1 MLKQKNSHK
10 ILNSTLLAATAVTTG
25 AVVTTSTVHADETT
39 PTATT
44 QKQVTPEKQV
54 VQKQNDNNQQLSD
67 LKQQQTTTE
76 NQAAQANANKLA
88 ELQASNDAKTKV
100 LNQQLQDQTNLAN
113 QQASDAY
120 AQKNVEVRQSEQAQE
135 VAENNAYQSQV
146 DAQTKANDQAVANQQ
161 QANGQKLDEAV
172 KHIVTPEQK
181 QNQIDSATK
190 STQQSLDQAK
200 ADHDATTNKLN
211 GQLANDLKQNAQ
223 QEQTAKNDLKQP
235 SQADKQKQ
243 LDDAQNAV
251 NKAQGEN
258 NDAQNALSNAK
269 NTLSASQNA
278 LAQAQD
284 GQKEHVANTINL
296 PAGYIDAWKEYVNTK
311 EKDDFLVKEST
322 YPELF
327 KKLEALDKQAL
338 KNNVYHTDPAAAK
351 VPVTLNANGTLSR
364 DDIIKATQFAVSLLN
379 PIREAI
385 GVTPYKITNA
395 SIDIAQDVANEYRK
409 DNWNTWDN
417 SHDGEA
423 LSRVA
428 EKWNTDLV
436 SESWAGDGTFGQ
448 VKWTPNNGDTK
459 FVHSYNNLT
468 LNDLYR
474 GIYSS
479 VLMLLFQDADQNYG
493 HATDILGVR
502 AANSDL
508 TVAGDNLGVG
518 FEYGTGMKSTAWGQT
533 NVGGFHFNSISDA
546 SSKNIQH
553 LVKEGYV
560 VDAADPNSKVNQP
573 GYRDEI
579 AIPGNTSQKQIADL
593 QDKVSQAQAQVD
605 QLTKA
610 ANAASQT
617 LNDAKVKLANLQK
630 NTADAKNSYQ
640 QQLAAINTKFSDQ
653 AAKLQADHDAK
664 VKAENDAYQA
674 KVSQLNNDLQT
685 KINAIK
691 AQPENTDQL
700 KTQLDQK
707 LAQVKQD
714 GQHKLDQLKQAHEA
728 RLQKIQQDAEDTLA
742 AYKAN
747 LDKTAQAKIAKAQ
760 ADHDAS
766 VKALNDNYTQLKN
779 QLDAQQAKLVSDDQA
794 QYNAL
799 ATKLDGEL
807 AALKN
812 QVLPKTSD
820 RQTAQ
825 NKQVVAGNTDT
836 VALDNSGKTTVVLP
850 SEEKKNVVTTTS
862 KPVTTTT
869 QAVTVTSSTTAT
881 PSTTSKQVA
890 APTTSHSTAKS
901 DHALPQ
907 TGNSNSAAIIALG
920 ALTSMFGLGLVTK
933 KKEW

>member
-1 MLKQKNSHK
+1 MNRKNTILK
-10 ILNSTLLAATAVTTG
+10 STLLATSVVTISAVTN
-25 AVVTTSTVHADETT
+25 VTVHADDM
-39 PTATT
+39 ASKT
-44 QKQVTPEKQV
+44 QSQNTPEKQIAK
-54 VQKQNDNNQQLSD
+54 KQDNNNQQLSA
-67 LKQQQTTTE
+67 LKQQQSNSE
-76 NQAAQANANKLA
+76 NEAAKQNADKLT
-88 ELQASNDAKTKV
+88 ELQENNAEKIKILD
-100 LNQQLQDQTNLAN
+100 QQLQNQKQVTQRTANDQLTAKINT
-113 QQASDAY
+113 
-120 AQKNVEVRQSEQAQE
+120 VRQSEQSQA

-146 DAQTKANDQAVANQQ
+146 NVQAKTNDQAVANQQ
-161 QANGQKLDEAV
+161 QANDQKLDEAA

-258 NDAQNALSNAK
+258 NDAQSALSKAK

-311 EKDDFLVKEST
+311 EKDDWLVTEST

-327 KKLEALDKQAL
+327 KKLKKLDVKAYNDNLMNYHSDPTAKQ
-338 KNNVYHTDPAAAK
+338 TPI
-351 VPVTLNANGTLSR
+351 TLNDNGTLSR

-395 SIDIAQDVANEYRK
+395 SIDVAQDVANEYRK
-409 DNWNTWDN
+409 DNWNTWDHA
-417 SHDGEA
+417 HDNDA
-423 LSRVA
+423 LDRVA
-428 EKWNTDLV
+428 NKWNVDLV
-436 SESWAGDGTFGQ
+436 GESWAGDGWFGGPWH
-448 VKWTPNNGDTK
+448 V
-459 FVHSYNNLT
+459 YNNLT
-468 LNDLYR
+468 LDDLYH
-474 GIYSS
+474 GVYESI
-479 VLMLLFQDADQNYG
+479 LMLLFQDADQGYG
-493 HATDILGVR
+493 HATDLLGVR

-508 TVAGDNLGVG
+508 TVAGDNLGVS
-518 FEYGTGMKSTAWGQT
+518 FEYGKGMKAWGQT

-593 QDKVSQAQAQVD
+593 QAKVSQAQSQVD

-617 LNDAKVKLANLQK
+617 LNDAKAKLANLQK
-630 NTADAKNSYQ
+630 SIADAENSYQ
-640 QQLAAINTKFSDQ
+640 QQLTAINTKFSDQ

-674 KVSQLNNDLQT
+674 KVDQLNHDLQT
-685 KINAIK
+685 KIESIK

-747 LDKTAQAKIAKAQ
+747 LDKNAQAKIAKAQ
-760 ADHDAS
+760 ADHDAL

-807 AALKN
+807 TALKN
-812 QVLPKTSD
+812 QVLPKPAD
-820 RQTAQ
+820 HQTAQ

-850 SEEKKNVVTTTS
+850 SEEKKSGVMAANDKRAEVETMTNLVQTTKNNKNGT
-862 KPVTTTT
+862 
-869 QAVTVTSSTTAT
+869 
-881 PSTTSKQVA
+881 
-890 APTTSHSTAKS
+890 
-901 DHALPQ
+901 LPQ

>member
-1 MLKQKNSHK
+1 MNRKNTILK
-10 ILNSTLLAATAVTTG
+10 STLLATSVVTISAVTN
-25 AVVTTSTVHADETT
+25 VTVHADDM
-39 PTATT
+39 ASKT
-44 QKQVTPEKQV
+44 QSQNTPEKQIAK
-54 VQKQNDNNQQLSD
+54 KQDNNNQQLSA
-67 LKQQQTTTE
+67 LKQQQSNSE
-76 NQAAQANANKLA
+76 NEVAKQNADKLT
-88 ELQASNDAKTKV
+88 ELQENNAEKIKILD
-100 LNQQLQDQTNLAN
+100 QQLQNQKQVTQQTANDQLAAKTNT
-113 QQASDAY
+113 
-120 AQKNVEVRQSEQAQE
+120 VRQSEQSQA

-146 DAQTKANDQAVANQQ
+146 ATQTKANDQAVANQQ
-161 QANGQKLDEAV
+161 QANDQKLDEAA

-200 ADHDATTNKLN
+200 ADHDATVNKLN
-211 GQLANDLKQNAQ
+211 DQLTSGLKQNAQ

-235 SQADKQKQ
+235 NQADSQKQ

-251 NKAQGEN
+251 NNAQSKA

-269 NTLSASQNA
+269 NTLSANQNA
-278 LAQAQD
+278 LTQAQD
-284 GQKEHVANTINL
+284 AQKDHVVNTINL
-296 PAGYIDAWKEYVNTK
+296 PAGYINAWKEYVNTK
-311 EKDDFLVKEST
+311 EKDDYVVEKGL
-322 YPELF
+322 YPSVYN
-327 KKLEALDKQAL
+327 KLNDLDKQAL
-338 KNNVYHTDPAAAK
+338 RLNHYHPNATAVN

-385 GVTPYKITNA
+385 GITPYKITNA
-395 SIDIAQDVANEYRK
+395 SIDVAQDVANEYRK
-409 DNWNTWDN
+409 DNWNTWDHA
-417 SHDGEA
+417 HDGDA
-423 LSRVA
+423 LARVA
-428 EKWNTDLV
+428 NNWGTDLV
-436 SESWAGDGTFGQ
+436 SESWAGDGWFGKNYQ
-448 VKWTPNNGDTK
+448 TDAEGNLIHD
-459 FVHSYNNLT
+459 YANLT
-468 LNDLYR
+468 LDDLYH
-474 GIYSS
+474 GVYNSI
-479 VLMLLFQDADQNYG
+479 LALLFKDANQNYG

-508 TVAGDNLGVG
+508 TVAGDNLGVS
-518 FEYGTGMKSTAWGQT
+518 FEYGKGMKAWGQT

-560 VDAADPNSKVNQP
+560 VDAANPNSKVNQP

-593 QDKVSQAQAQVD
+593 QAKVSQAQAQVD
-605 QLTKA
+605 QLTKT

-617 LNDAKVKLANLQK
+617 LNNAKAKLSNLQK
-630 NTADAKNSYQ
+630 SITDAENSYQ

-664 VKAENDAYQA
+664 VKAENNAYQA
-674 KVSQLNNDLQT
+674 HVDQLNRDLQT
-685 KINAIK
+685 KIESIK

-700 KTQLDQK
+700 KAQLDQK

-766 VKALNDNYTQLKN
+766 VKALNDNYTQLKS
-779 QLDAQQAKLVSDDQA
+779 QLDAQQAKLVNDDQA

-820 RQTAQ
+820 HQTAQ
-825 NKQVVAGNTDT
+825 NKQVVAGNTNT

-850 SEEKKNVVTTTS
+850 R
-862 KPVTTTT
+862 
-869 QAVTVTSSTTAT
+869 VTSDINGEKPESV
-881 PSTTSKQVA
+881 KF
-890 APTTSHSTAKS
+890 
-901 DHALPQ
+901 LPQ
-907 TGNSNSAAIIALG
+907 TGNEENSFAIIALG
-920 ALTSMFGLGLVTK
+920 AFTAMFGMNLASRK
-933 KKEW
+933 RKF

>member
-39 PTATT
+39 PAATT
-44 QKQVTPEKQV
+44 QKQVTPEEQV
-54 VQKQNDNNQQLSD
+54 AQKQNDNNQQLSD

-135 VAENNAYQSQV
+135 VAENTTYQSQV
-146 DAQTKANDQAVANQQ
+146 SAQTKANDQAVANQQ
-161 QANGQKLDEAV
+161 QANDQELTEAA

-181 QNQIDSATK
+181 QNQIGSATK

-211 GQLANDLKQNAQ
+211 DQLTNDLKQNAQ
-223 QEQTAKNDLKQP
+223 QEQAAKNDLKQP

-243 LDDAQNAV
+243 LDDVQNAV

-311 EKDDFLVKEST
+311 EKDDYLLSQER
-322 YPELF
+322 YPNLYA
-327 KKLEALDKQAL
+327 KLNTLDKQSL
-338 KNNVYHTDPAAAK
+338 QLNTYHPDVEAEK

-395 SIDIAQDVANEYRK
+395 SIDVAQDVANEYRK

-417 SHDGEA
+417 SHDEEA

-474 GIYSS
+474 GIYNS

-508 TVAGDNLGVG
+508 TVAGDNLGVS
-518 FEYGTGMKSTAWGQT
+518 FEYGKGMKAWGQT

-546 SSKNIQH
+546 SSKNVQR
-553 LVKEGYV
+553 LVKDGYV
-560 VDAADPNSKVNQP
+560 VDAADPNAKVNQP

-593 QDKVSQAQAQVD
+593 QAKISQAQAQVD
-605 QLTKA
+605 QLTKT

-617 LNDAKVKLANLQK
+617 LNNAKAKLSNLQK
-630 NTADAKNSYQ
+630 SITDAENSYQ

-664 VKAENDAYQA
+664 VKAENNAYQA
-674 KVSQLNNDLQT
+674 HVDQLNHDLQT
-685 KINAIK
+685 KIESIK

-700 KTQLDQK
+700 KAQLDQK

-779 QLDAQQAKLVSDDQA
+779 QLDAQQAKLVNDDQA

-820 RQTAQ
+820 HQTAQ
-825 NKQVVAGNTDT
+825 NKQVVAGNANT
-836 VALDNSGKTTVVLP
+836 VALDTTGKTTVVLP

-869 QAVTVTSSTTAT
+869 QAVTVTSSTAVTPSITSKQTAT
-881 PSTTSKQVA
+881 PTISR
-890 APTTSHSTAKS
+890 STAKS
-901 DHALPQ
+901 DHTLPQ

>member
-1 MLKQKNSHK
+1 MNRKNTILK
-10 ILNSTLLAATAVTTG
+10 STLLATSVVTISAVTN
-25 AVVTTSTVHADETT
+25 VTVHADDM
-39 PTATT
+39 ASKT
-44 QKQVTPEKQV
+44 QSQNTPEKQIAK
-54 VQKQNDNNQQLSD
+54 KQDNNNQQLSA
-67 LKQQQTTTE
+67 LKQQQSNSE
-76 NQAAQANANKLA
+76 NEVAKQNADKLT
-88 ELQASNDAKTKV
+88 ELQENNAEKIKILD
-100 LNQQLQDQTNLAN
+100 QQLQNQKQVTQQTANDQLAAKTNT
-113 QQASDAY
+113 
-120 AQKNVEVRQSEQAQE
+120 VRQSEQSQA
-135 VAENNAYQSQV
+135 VTENNAYQSQV
-146 DAQTKANDQAVANQQ
+146 AAQTKANDQAVANQQ
-161 QANGQKLDEAV
+161 QANDQKLDEAA

-223 QEQTAKNDLKQP
+223 QEQAAKKDLKQP

-258 NDAQNALSNAK
+258 NDVQNALSNAK

-284 GQKEHVANTINL
+284 GQKDHVVNTINL

-311 EKDDFLVKEST
+311 EKNDYLVTEST
-322 YPELF
+322 YPDLF
-327 KKLEALDKQAL
+327 KKLKKLDDEAFQ
-338 KNNVYHTDPAAAK
+338 NNIEYHSDPVAAK
-351 VPVTLNANGTLSR
+351 TPVVLNDNGTLSR
-364 DDIIKATQFAVSLLN
+364 DDIIKATQYAVSLIN
-379 PIREAI
+379 PIRKAI

-395 SIDIAQDVANEYRK
+395 SIDVAQDVANEYRK
-409 DNWNTWDN
+409 DNWNTWDHA
-417 SHDGEA
+417 HDNDA
-423 LSRVA
+423 LDRVA
-428 EKWNTDLV
+428 NKWNIDLV
-436 SESWAGDGTFGQ
+436 SESWAGDGWFGGFGHAY
-448 VKWTPNNGDTK
+448 T
-459 FVHSYNNLT
+459 NLT

-474 GIYSS
+474 GVYKSI
-479 VLMLLFQDADQNYG
+479 LNLLFNDSTQAYG

-508 TVAGDNLGVG
+508 TVAGDNLGVS
-518 FEYGTGMKSTAWGQT
+518 FEYGKGMKAWGQT

-546 SSKNIQH
+546 SSKNIQR

-560 VDAADPNSKVNQP
+560 VDAADPNAKVNQP

-579 AIPGNTSQKQIADL
+579 AIPGNTSQKQITDL
-593 QDKVSQAQAQVD
+593 QAKVSQAQSQVD
-605 QLTKA
+605 QLTKT
-610 ANAASQT
+610 ANAANQT
-617 LNDAKVKLANLQK
+617 LTAAKAKLADLQK

-640 QQLAAINTKFSDQ
+640 QQLAAINTKYNDQ
-653 AAKLQADHDAK
+653 ATKLKADHDAK
-664 VKAENDAYQA
+664 IKAENNAYQA
-674 KVSQLNNDLQT
+674 KVDQLNHDLQT
-685 KINAIK
+685 KIESIK

-700 KTQLDQK
+700 KAQLDQK

-714 GQHKLDQLKQAHEA
+714 GQHKVDQLKQAQEA

-747 LDKTAQAKIAKAQ
+747 VDKAAQAKIAKAQ

-820 RQTAQ
+820 HQTAQ

-850 SEEKKNVVTTTS
+850 R
-862 KPVTTTT
+862 
-869 QAVTVTSSTTAT
+869 VTSDINGEKPESV
-881 PSTTSKQVA
+881 KF
-890 APTTSHSTAKS
+890 
-901 DHALPQ
+901 LPQ
-907 TGNSNSAAIIALG
+907 TGNEENSFAIIALG
-920 ALTSMFGLGLVTK
+920 AFTAMFGMNLASRK
-933 KKEW
+933 RKF

>member
-10 ILNSTLLAATAVTTG
+10 ILKSTLLAATAVTTG

-39 PTATT
+39 PTATA
-44 QKQVTPEKQV
+44 QKQVTPEEQV
-54 VQKQNDNNQQLSD
+54 AQKQNDNNQQLSA
-67 LKQQQTTTE
+67 LKQQQSNSE
-76 NQAAQANANKLA
+76 NEAAKQNTDKLT
-88 ELQASNDAKTKV
+88 ELQENNAEKIKILD
-100 LNQQLQDQTNLAN
+100 QQLQNQKQVAQQTANDQLAAKTNT
-113 QQASDAY
+113 
-120 AQKNVEVRQSEQAQE
+120 VRQSEQAQE
-135 VAENNAYQSQV
+135 FDENNAYQSQV
-146 DAQTKANDQAVANQQ
+146 AAQTKANDQAVANQQ
-161 QANGQKLDEAV
+161 QANNQKLDEAA

-258 NDAQNALSNAK
+258 NDVQNALSNAK
-269 NTLSASQNA
+269 NTLSANQNA
-278 LAQAQD
+278 LTQAQD

-311 EKDDFLVKEST
+311 EKDDYVVEKGL
-322 YPELF
+322 YPSVYN
-327 KKLEALDKQAL
+327 KLNDLDKQAL
-338 KNNVYHTDPAAAK
+338 RLNHYHPNATAVN

-395 SIDIAQDVANEYRK
+395 SIDVAQDVANEYRK
-409 DNWNTWDN
+409 DNWNTWDHA
-417 SHDGEA
+417 HDGDA
-423 LSRVA
+423 LARVA
-428 EKWNTDLV
+428 NNWGTDLV
-436 SESWAGDGTFGQ
+436 SESWAGDGWFGKNYQ
-448 VKWTPNNGDTK
+448 TDAEGNLIHD
-459 FVHSYNNLT
+459 YANLT
-468 LNDLYR
+468 LDDLYH
-474 GIYSS
+474 GVYNSI
-479 VLMLLFQDADQNYG
+479 LALLFKDASQNYG
-493 HATDILGVR
+493 HATDLLGVR
-502 AANSDL
+502 APKSDYVVGNS
-508 TVAGDNLGVG
+508 LGVS
-518 FEYGTGMKSTAWGQT
+518 FEYGKDLKAWGQT
-533 NVGGFHFNSISDA
+533 NVGGFHFNTTPDA
-546 SSKNIQH
+546 SSKDIQRV
-553 LVKEGYV
+553 VKEGYV
-560 VDAADPNSKVNQP
+560 VDAADPNAKVNQP

-593 QDKVSQAQAQVD
+593 QAKVSQEQAQVD
-605 QLTKA
+605 QLTKT

-630 NTADAKNSYQ
+630 SITDTENSYQ

-664 VKAENDAYQA
+664 IKAENDAYQA
-674 KVSQLNNDLQT
+674 HVDQLNSDLQT
-685 KINAIK
+685 KLNAIK

-700 KTQLDQK
+700 KAQLDQK

-760 ADHDAS
+760 ANHDAS
-766 VKALNDNYTQLKN
+766 VKVLNDNYTQLKS
-779 QLDAQQAKLVSDDQA
+779 QLDAQQAKLVNDDQA

-807 AALKN
+807 TALKN

-850 SEEKKNVVTTTS
+850 R
-862 KPVTTTT
+862 
-869 QAVTVTSSTTAT
+869 VTSDINGEKPESV
-881 PSTTSKQVA
+881 KF
-890 APTTSHSTAKS
+890 
-901 DHALPQ
+901 LPQ
-907 TGNSNSAAIIALG
+907 TGNEKNSFAIIALG
-920 ALTSMFGLGLVTK
+920 AFTAMFGMNLVSRK
-933 KKEW
+933 RKF

>member
-1 MLKQKNSHK
+1 MSNKK

-39 PTATT
+39 PAATT
-44 QKQVTPEKQV
+44 QKQVTPEEQV
-54 VQKQNDNNQQLSD
+54 AQKQNDNNQQLSD
-67 LKQQQTTTE
+67 LKQQQTTAE
-76 NQAAQANANKLA
+76 NQAAQTNADKLANA
-88 ELQASNDAKTKV
+88 QASNDAKTKV
-100 LNQQLQDQTNLAN
+100 LDQQLQDQINAAN
-113 QQASDAY
+113 QQATDAY
-120 AQKNVEVRQSEQAQE
+120 AQQNAEVRQSEQSQA

-146 DAQTKANDQAVANQQ
+146 AAQTKANDQAVANQQ
-161 QANGQKLDEAV
+161 QANAQELANAA

-181 QNQIDSATK
+181 QSQIDSATK
-190 STQQSLDQAK
+190 DTQQALDQAK
-200 ADHDATTNKLN
+200 SDHDATVNKLN
-211 GQLANDLKQNAQ
+211 DQLANDLKQNAQ
-223 QEQTAKNDLKQP
+223 QEQATKNDLKQP
-235 SQADKQKQ
+235 SQADSQKQ

-251 NKAQGEN
+251 NNAQSKA
-258 NDAQNALSNAK
+258 NDAQNALSDAK
-269 NTLSASQNA
+269 NTLNANQNA
-278 LAQAQD
+278 LTQAQD
-284 GQKEHVANTINL
+284 AQKDHVVNAIKL

-311 EKDDFLVKEST
+311 EKNDWLVTEST
-322 YPELF
+322 YPDVF
-327 KKLEALDKQAL
+327 KKLKQLDVKAYNDNLMNYHSDPTAKQ
-338 KNNVYHTDPAAAK
+338 T
-351 VPVTLNANGTLSR
+351 PVTLNANGTLSR
-364 DDIIKATQFAVSLLN
+364 NDIIKATQFAVSLLN

-395 SIDIAQDVANEYRK
+395 SIDVAQDVANEYRK
-409 DNWNTWDN
+409 DNWNTWEHAHDN
-417 SHDGEA
+417 DA
-423 LSRVA
+423 LDRVA

-436 SESWAGDGTFGQ
+436 GESWAGDGWFGGPWH
-448 VKWTPNNGDTK
+448 V
-459 FVHSYNNLT
+459 YNNLT
-468 LNDLYR
+468 LDDLYR
-474 GIYSS
+474 GVYESI
-479 VLMLLFQDADQNYG
+479 LMLLFQDADQGYG

-508 TVAGDNLGVG
+508 TIAGDNLGVS
-518 FEYGTGMKSTAWGQT
+518 FEYGKGMKAWGQT

-546 SSKNIQH
+546 SSKHIQH
-553 LVKEGYV
+553 LVKEGYL

-593 QDKVSQAQAQVD
+593 QAKVSQAQAQVD
-605 QLTKA
+605 QLTKT

-617 LNDAKVKLANLQK
+617 LNDAKTKLANLQK
-630 NTADAKNSYQ
+630 SIADAENSYQ

-664 VKAENDAYQA
+664 VKAENDAHQA
-674 KVSQLNNDLQT
+674 KVDQLNHDLQT
-685 KINAIK
+685 KIESIK

-747 LDKTAQAKIAKAQ
+747 LDKNAQIKIAKAQ

-820 RQTAQ
+820 HQTAQ

-836 VALDNSGKTTVVLP
+836 VALDNFGKTTVVLP

-869 QAVTVTSSTTAT
+869 QAVTVTSSTAVTPSITSKQTAT
-881 PSTTSKQVA
+881 PTISR
-890 APTTSHSTAKS
+890 STAKS

-907 TGNSNSAAIIALG
+907 TGNNDTLAISILG
-920 ALTSMFGLGLVTK
+920 MLLFVMSFGIIDLK
-933 KKEW
+933 H

>member
-10 ILNSTLLAATAVTTG
+10 ILKSTLLAATAVTTG

-39 PTATT
+39 PTATA
-44 QKQVTPEKQV
+44 QKQVTPEEQV
-54 VQKQNDNNQQLSD
+54 AQKQNDNNQQLSA
-67 LKQQQTTTE
+67 LKQQQSNSE
-76 NQAAQANANKLA
+76 NEAAKQNTDKLT
-88 ELQASNDAKTKV
+88 ELQENNAEKIKILD
-100 LNQQLQDQTNLAN
+100 QQLQNQKQVAQQTANDQLAAKTNT
-113 QQASDAY
+113 
-120 AQKNVEVRQSEQAQE
+120 VRQSEQSQA
-135 VAENNAYQSQV
+135 VTENNAYQSQV

-161 QANGQKLDEAV
+161 QANNQKLDEAA

-235 SQADKQKQ
+235 SQADSQKQ

-251 NKAQGEN
+251 NNAQDKA
-258 NDAQNALSNAK
+258 NDAQNALTNAK
-269 NTLSASQNA
+269 NTLSANQSA
-278 LAQAQD
+278 LTQAQD
-284 GQKEHVANTINL
+284 GQKEHVTNAIKL

-311 EKDDFLVKEST
+311 EKNDYLVTEST
-322 YPELF
+322 YPDVF
-327 KKLEALDKQAL
+327 KKLETLDDKAFQ
-338 KNNVYHTDPAAAK
+338 NNVEYHSDPVAAK
-351 VPVTLNANGTLSR
+351 TPVVLNDNGTLSR

-395 SIDIAQDVANEYRK
+395 SIDVAQDVANEYRK
-409 DNWNTWDN
+409 DNWNTWDHA
-417 SHDGEA
+417 HDNDA
-423 LSRVA
+423 LDRVA
-428 EKWNTDLV
+428 NKWNIDLV
-436 SESWAGDGTFGQ
+436 GESWAGDGAFGGFGHDY
-448 VKWTPNNGDTK
+448 T
-459 FVHSYNNLT
+459 NLT

-474 GIYSS
+474 GVYKSI
-479 VLMLLFQDADQNYG
+479 LNLLFNDSTQGYG
-493 HATDILGVR
+493 HATDLLGVR

-508 TVAGDNLGVG
+508 TVAGDDLGVS
-518 FEYGTGMKSTAWGQT
+518 FEYGKGMKSTTWGQT

-546 SSKNIQH
+546 SSKNVQR

-560 VDAADPNSKVNQP
+560 VDAADPNSKVNQA

-579 AIPGNTSQKQIADL
+579 AIPDRDNLQKQIADL
-593 QDKVSQAQAQVD
+593 QAKVSQAQAQVD

-617 LNDAKVKLANLQK
+617 LNDAKTKLANLQK
-630 NTADAKNSYQ
+630 SITDAENSYQ

-664 VKAENDAYQA
+664 VKAENNAYQA
-674 KVSQLNNDLQT
+674 HVDQLNRDLQT
-685 KINAIK
+685 KIESIK

-700 KTQLDQK
+700 KAQLDQK

-779 QLDAQQAKLVSDDQA
+779 QLDAQQAKLVNDDQA

-812 QVLPKTSD
+812 QVLPKPSD
-820 RQTAQ
+820 HQTAQ

-850 SEEKKNVVTTTS
+850 SEEKKNGVMTANNKRAEVETMTNLVQTTKNNKNGT
-862 KPVTTTT
+862 
-869 QAVTVTSSTTAT
+869 
-881 PSTTSKQVA
+881 
-890 APTTSHSTAKS
+890 
-901 DHALPQ
+901 LPQ

>member
-39 PTATT
+39 PTATA
-44 QKQVTPEKQV
+44 QKQVTPEEQV
-54 VQKQNDNNQQLSD
+54 AQKQNDNNQQLSA
-67 LKQQQTTTE
+67 LKQQQSNSE
-76 NQAAQANANKLA
+76 NEAAKQNTDKLT
-88 ELQASNDAKTKV
+88 ELQENNAEKIKILD
-100 LNQQLQDQTNLAN
+100 QQLQNQKQVAQQTANDQLAAKTNT
-113 QQASDAY
+113 
-120 AQKNVEVRQSEQAQE
+120 VRQSEQAQE
-135 VAENNAYQSQV
+135 FDENNAYQSQV
-146 DAQTKANDQAVANQQ
+146 NVQAKTNDQAVANQQ
-161 QANGQKLDEAV
+161 QANDQKLDEAA

-235 SQADKQKQ
+235 NQADKQKQ

-251 NKAQGEN
+251 NNAQSKA

-269 NTLSASQNA
+269 NTLSANQNA
-278 LAQAQD
+278 LTQAQD
-284 GQKEHVANTINL
+284 AQKDHVVNAIKL

-311 EKDDFLVKEST
+311 EKNDYLVTEST
-322 YPELF
+322 YPDLF
-327 KKLEALDKQAL
+327 KKLKKLDDEAFQ
-338 KNNVYHTDPAAAK
+338 NNIEYHSDPVAAK
-351 VPVTLNANGTLSR
+351 TPVVLNDNGTLSR
-364 DDIIKATQFAVSLLN
+364 DDIIKATQYAVSLIN
-379 PIREAI
+379 PIRKAI

-395 SIDIAQDVANEYRK
+395 SIDVAQDVANEYRK
-409 DNWNTWDN
+409 DNWNTWDHA
-417 SHDGEA
+417 HDNDA
-423 LSRVA
+423 LDRVA
-428 EKWNTDLV
+428 NKWNIDLV
-436 SESWAGDGTFGQ
+436 SESWAGDGWFGGFGHAY
-448 VKWTPNNGDTK
+448 T
-459 FVHSYNNLT
+459 NLT

-474 GIYSS
+474 GVYKSI
-479 VLMLLFQDADQNYG
+479 LNLLFNDSTQAYG

-508 TVAGDNLGVG
+508 TVAGDNLGVS
-518 FEYGTGMKSTAWGQT
+518 FEYGKGMKAWGQT

-546 SSKNIQH
+546 SSKNVQR

-560 VDAADPNSKVNQP
+560 VDAANPNSKVNQP

-593 QDKVSQAQAQVD
+593 QAKVNQAQNQVD
-605 QLTKA
+605 QLTKT
-610 ANAASQT
+610 ANAANQT
-617 LNDAKVKLANLQK
+617 LTAAKAKLADLQK
-630 NTADAKNSYQ
+630 NTTDAKNSYQ
-640 QQLAAINTKFSDQ
+640 QQLAAINTKYSDQ
-653 AAKLQADHDAK
+653 ATKLKADHDAK
-664 VKAENDAYQA
+664 IKAENTAYQA

-714 GQHKLDQLKQAHEA
+714 GQHKLDQLKQTHEA

-747 LDKTAQAKIAKAQ
+747 LDKNAQAKIAKAQ

-807 AALKN
+807 TALKN

-820 RQTAQ
+820 HQTAQ

-869 QAVTVTSSTTAT
+869 QAVTVTSSTAVT
-881 PSTTSKQVA
+881 PSITSKQTA

>member
-25 AVVTTSTVHADETT
+25 AVVTTSTVHADEAT
-39 PTATT
+39 PTATA
-44 QKQVTPEKQV
+44 QKQVTPEEQV
-54 VQKQNDNNQQLSD
+54 AQKKNDNNQQLSD

-76 NQAAQANANKLA
+76 NQAAQANANKLT
-88 ELQASNDAKTKV
+88 ELQASNDAKTKA
-100 LNQQLQDQTNLAN
+100 LDQQLQDETNIAN

-120 AQKNVEVRQSEQAQE
+120 AQKNAEVRQSEQAQ
-135 VAENNAYQSQV
+135 AATENNTYQSQV
-146 DAQTKANDQAVANQQ
+146 TAQTKANDQAAANQQ
-161 QANGQKLDEAV
+161 QANAQELANAA

-181 QNQIDSATK
+181 QSQIDSATK
-190 STQQSLDQAK
+190 STQQSLNQAK
-200 ADHDATTNKLN
+200 ANHDATTSKLN
-211 GQLANDLKQNAQ
+211 DQLANDLKQNAQ
-223 QEQTAKNDLKQP
+223 QEQAAKNNLKQP
-235 SQADKQKQ
+235 SQEDSQKQ
-243 LDDAQNAV
+243 LT
-251 NKAQGEN
+251 
-258 NDAQNALSNAK
+258 DAQNALTNAK
-269 NTLSASQNA
+269 NTLSANQNA
-278 LAQAQD
+278 LTQAQN

-327 KKLEALDKQAL
+327 KKLKQLDVKAYNDNLMNYHSDPTAKQ
-338 KNNVYHTDPAAAK
+338 T
-351 VPVTLNANGTLSR
+351 PVTLNDNGTLSR

-395 SIDIAQDVANEYRK
+395 SIDAAQDVANEYRK
-409 DNWNTWDN
+409 DNWNTWNN

-436 SESWAGDGTFGQ
+436 SESWAGDGWFGGPWH
-448 VKWTPNNGDTK
+448 V
-459 FVHSYNNLT
+459 YNNLT
-468 LNDLYR
+468 LDDLYR
-474 GIYSS
+474 GVYNSI
-479 VLMLLFQDADQNYG
+479 LMLLFQDASQNYG
-493 HATDILGVR
+493 HATDLLGVR

-508 TVAGDNLGVG
+508 TVAGDDLGVS
-518 FEYGTGMKSTAWGQT
+518 FEYGKGMKSTTWGQT

-546 SSKNIQH
+546 SSKNVQR

-560 VDAADPNSKVNQP
+560 VDAADPNSKVNQA

-579 AIPGNTSQKQIADL
+579 AIPDRDNLQKQIADL
-593 QDKVSQAQAQVD
+593 QAKVGQTQAQVD
-605 QLTKA
+605 QLTKT

-630 NTADAKNSYQ
+630 SIADTENSYQ

-674 KVSQLNNDLQT
+674 KVDQLNHDLQT
-685 KINAIK
+685 KIDAIK

-700 KTQLDQK
+700 KAQLDQK

-714 GQHKLDQLKQAHEA
+714 GQHKLDQLKQEHEA
-728 RLQKIQQDAEDTLA
+728 HLQKIHQDAEDTLA

-747 LDKTAQAKIAKAQ
+747 LDKNAQAKIAKAK

-779 QLDAQQAKLVSDDQA
+779 QLDAQQAKLVNDDQA

-807 AALKN
+807 TALKN

-820 RQTAQ
+820 HQTAQ

-850 SEEKKNVVTTTS
+850 R
-862 KPVTTTT
+862 
-869 QAVTVTSSTTAT
+869 VTSDINGEKPESV
-881 PSTTSKQVA
+881 KF
-890 APTTSHSTAKS
+890 
-901 DHALPQ
+901 LPQ
-907 TGNSNSAAIIALG
+907 TGNEKNSFAIIALG
-920 ALTSMFGLGLVTK
+920 AFTAMFGMNLVSRK
-933 KKEW
+933 RKF

>member
-1 MLKQKNSHK
+1 MSNKK
-10 ILNSTLLAATAVTTG
+10 ILKSTLLAATAVTTG

-39 PTATT
+39 PAATT

-120 AQKNVEVRQSEQAQE
+120 AQKNAEVRQSEQAQE
-135 VAENNAYQSQV
+135 VAENTTYQSQV
-146 DAQTKANDQAVANQQ
+146 SAQTKANDQAVANQQ
-161 QANGQKLDEAV
+161 QANDQELTEAA

-181 QNQIDSATK
+181 QSQIDSATK
-190 STQQSLDQAK
+190 DAQQALDQAK
-200 ADHDATTNKLN
+200 SDHDATVNKLN
-211 GQLANDLKQNAQ
+211 DQLANDLKQNAQ

-235 SQADKQKQ
+235 NQADSQKQ

-251 NKAQGEN
+251 NNAQSKA
-258 NDAQNALSNAK
+258 NDAQKALTNAK
-269 NTLSASQNA
+269 NTLNASRNA
-278 LAQAQD
+278 LTQAQD
-284 GQKEHVANTINL
+284 AQKDHVVNTINL

-311 EKDDFLVKEST
+311 EKNDYLVTEST
-322 YPELF
+322 YPDVF
-327 KKLEALDKQAL
+327 KKLETLDKEAL
-338 KNNVYHTDPAAAK
+338 KNNVYHTNSAAEK

-395 SIDIAQDVANEYRK
+395 SIDVAQDVANEYRK
-409 DNWNTWDN
+409 DNWNTWDHA
-417 SHDGEA
+417 HDNDA
-423 LSRVA
+423 LDSVA
-428 EKWNTDLV
+428 NKWNIDLV
-436 SESWAGDGTFGQ
+436 GESWAGDGSFGQ
-448 VKWTPNNGDTK
+448 VKWTPNNGDTE
-459 FVHSYNNLT
+459 FVHNYNNLT
-468 LNDLYR
+468 LNDLYK
-474 GIYSS
+474 GVYSS
-479 VLMLLFQDADQNYG
+479 ILSLLFHDADQGYG

-508 TVAGDNLGVG
+508 TVAGDNLGVS
-518 FEYGTGMKSTAWGQT
+518 FEYGKGMKAWGQT

-546 SSKNIQH
+546 SSKNVQR

-560 VDAADPNSKVNQP
+560 VDAADPNAKVNQP

-579 AIPGNTSQKQIADL
+579 AIPGQDSQKQIADL
-593 QDKVSQAQAQVD
+593 QAKVNQAQNQVD
-605 QLTKA
+605 QLTKT
-610 ANAASQT
+610 ANAANQT
-617 LNDAKVKLANLQK
+617 LTAAKAKLADLQK
-630 NTADAKNSYQ
+630 NTTDAKNSYQ

-674 KVSQLNNDLQT
+674 KVDQLNHDLQT

-728 RLQKIQQDAEDTLA
+728 RLQKIQQNADDTLA

-747 LDKTAQAKIAKAQ
+747 LDKNAQTKIAKAQ

-766 VKALNDNYTQLKN
+766 VKALNDNYTQLKS
-779 QLDAQQAKLVSDDQA
+779 QLDAQQAKLVNDDQA

-807 AALKN
+807 TALKN
-812 QVLPKTSD
+812 QVLPKPAD
-820 RQTAQ
+820 HQTAQ
-825 NKQVVAGNTDT
+825 NKQVVAGNANT

-850 SEEKKNVVTTTS
+850 SEEKKTVVTTTN
-862 KPVTTTT
+862 KPVATTASVTTTT
-869 QAVTVTSSTTAT
+869 QAVTVTPSTAVT
-881 PSTTSKQVA
+881 PSITSKQTA
-890 APTTSHSTAKS
+890 TPTTSHNTAKS
-901 DHALPQ
+901 DHTLPQ
-907 TGNSNSAAIIALG
+907 TGNNNTLAISILG
-920 ALTSMFGLGLVTK
+920 MLLFVMSFGIIDLK
-933 KKEW
+933 H

>member
-10 ILNSTLLAATAVTTG
+10 ILKSTLLAATAVTTG

-135 VAENNAYQSQV
+135 VAENTTYQSQV
-146 DAQTKANDQAVANQQ
+146 NVQAKANDQAVANQQ
-161 QANGQKLDEAV
+161 QANDQKLNEAA

-181 QNQIDSATK
+181 QSQIDSATK
-190 STQQSLDQAK
+190 GTQQALDQAK

-269 NTLSASQNA
+269 NTLNTNQKA

-311 EKDDFLVKEST
+311 EKNDYLLGPDS
-322 YPELF
+322 YPDLYN
-327 KKLEALDKQAL
+327 KLKTLDAQAYNDNFMNYHSGPTAKQ
-338 KNNVYHTDPAAAK
+338 T
-351 VPVTLNANGTLSR
+351 PVHLNDNGTLSR

-395 SIDIAQDVANEYRK
+395 SIDVAQDVANEYRK
-409 DNWNTWDN
+409 DNWNTWNN
-417 SHDGEA
+417 SHDEEA

-436 SESWAGDGTFGQ
+436 SESWAGDGWFGGPWH
-448 VKWTPNNGDTK
+448 V
-459 FVHSYNNLT
+459 YNNLT
-468 LNDLYR
+468 LDDLYR
-474 GIYSS
+474 GVYESI
-479 VLMLLFQDADQNYG
+479 LMLLFQDANQDYG
-493 HATDILGVR
+493 HATDLLGVR

-508 TVAGDNLGVG
+508 TVAGDNLGVS
-518 FEYGTGMKSTAWGQT
+518 FEYGKGMKAWGQT

-546 SSKNIQH
+546 SSKNVQR
-553 LVKEGYV
+553 LVKEGYI
-560 VDAADPNSKVNQP
+560 VDAADPNAKVNQP

-593 QDKVSQAQAQVD
+593 QAKVGQAQAQVD
-605 QLTKA
+605 QLTKT

-617 LNDAKVKLANLQK
+617 LNDAKAKLANLQK
-630 NTADAKNSYQ
+630 SITDAENSYQ

-664 VKAENDAYQA
+664 VKAENNAYQA
-674 KVSQLNNDLQT
+674 KVDQLNHDLQT
-685 KINAIK
+685 KVNAIK
-691 AQPENTDQL
+691 AKPENTDQL
-700 KTQLDQK
+700 KAQLDQK

-714 GQHKLDQLKQAHEA
+714 GQHKLDQLKQAHKA

-747 LDKTAQAKIAKAQ
+747 LDKNAQAKIAKAQ

-820 RQTAQ
+820 HQTAQ
-825 NKQVVAGNTDT
+825 NKQVVAGNTGT

-850 SEEKKNVVTTTS
+850 NEEKKTVVTTTN
-862 KPVTTTT
+862 KPVATTASVTTTT
-869 QAVTVTSSTTAT
+869 QAVAVT
-881 PSTTSKQVA
+881 PSTAVTPSITSKQPA
-890 APTTSHSTAKS
+890 TPTISRSTAKS

>member
-135 VAENNAYQSQV
+135 VAENNAYQSQANV
-146 DAQTKANDQAVANQQ
+146 QAKANDQAVANQK
-161 QANGQKLDEAV
+161 QANDQELANAA

-181 QNQIDSATK
+181 QSQIDSATK

-200 ADHDATTNKLN
+200 ADHDATVNKLN
-211 GQLANDLKQNAQ
+211 DQLTNDLKQNAQ

-258 NDAQNALSNAK
+258 NDAQSALSKAK

-278 LAQAQD
+278 LTQVQDAQKD
-284 GQKEHVANTINL
+284 HVVNAIKL

-311 EKDDFLVKEST
+311 EKNDYLVTEST
-322 YPELF
+322 YPDLF
-327 KKLEALDKQAL
+327 KKLEKLDDEAFQ
-338 KNNVYHTDPAAAK
+338 NNIEYHSDPVATK
-351 VPVTLNANGTLSR
+351 TPVVLNDNGTLSR
-364 DDIIKATQFAVSLLN
+364 DDIIKATQYAVSLIN
-379 PIREAI
+379 PIRKAI

-395 SIDIAQDVANEYRK
+395 SIDVAQDVANEYRK
-409 DNWNTWDN
+409 DNWNTWDHA
-417 SHDGEA
+417 HDNDA
-423 LSRVA
+423 LDRVA
-428 EKWNTDLV
+428 NKWNIDLV
-436 SESWAGDGTFGQ
+436 SESWAGDGWFGGFGHAY
-448 VKWTPNNGDTK
+448 T
-459 FVHSYNNLT
+459 NLT

-474 GIYSS
+474 GVYKSI
-479 VLMLLFQDADQNYG
+479 LNLLFNDSTQAYG

-508 TVAGDNLGVG
+508 TVAGDNLGVS
-518 FEYGTGMKSTAWGQT
+518 FEYGKGMKAWGQT

-546 SSKNIQH
+546 SSKNVQR

-579 AIPGNTSQKQIADL
+579 AVPGNTSQKQIADL
-593 QDKVSQAQAQVD
+593 QAKVSQAQSQVD
-605 QLTKA
+605 QLTKT

-617 LNDAKVKLANLQK
+617 LNNAKAKLANLQK
-630 NTADAKNSYQ
+630 SITDTENSYQ

-653 AAKLQADHDAK
+653 ATKLKADHDAK
-664 VKAENDAYQA
+664 IKVENDAYQA
-674 KVSQLNNDLQT
+674 KVDQLNRDLQT
-685 KINAIK
+685 KIESIK

-700 KTQLDQK
+700 KAQLDQK

-820 RQTAQ
+820 HQTAQ

-869 QAVTVTSSTTAT
+869 QAVTVTSSTAVTPSITSKQTAT
-881 PSTTSKQVA
+881 PTISR
-890 APTTSHSTAKS
+890 STAKS

>member
-39 PTATT
+39 TATT
-44 QKQVTPEKQV
+44 QKQVTPEEQV
-54 VQKQNDNNQQLSD
+54 AQKQNDNNQQLSA
-67 LKQQQTTTE
+67 LKQQQSNSE
-76 NQAAQANANKLA
+76 NEAAKQNTDKLT
-88 ELQASNDAKTKV
+88 ELQENNAEKIKILD
-100 LNQQLQDQTNLAN
+100 QQLQNQKQVAQQTANDQLAAKTNT
-113 QQASDAY
+113 
-120 AQKNVEVRQSEQAQE
+120 VRQSEQAQE
-135 VAENNAYQSQV
+135 FDENNAYQSQV
-146 DAQTKANDQAVANQQ
+146 NVQAKTNDQAVANQQ
-161 QANGQKLDEAV
+161 QANDQKLDEAA

-269 NTLSASQNA
+269 NTLSANQNA
-278 LAQAQD
+278 LAQVQD

-311 EKDDFLVKEST
+311 EKDDYVVEKGL
-322 YPELF
+322 YPSVYN
-327 KKLEALDKQAL
+327 KLNDLDKQAL
-338 KNNVYHTDPAAAK
+338 RLNHYHPNNAAVN

-395 SIDIAQDVANEYRK
+395 SIDVAQDVANEYRK

-417 SHDGEA
+417 GHDSDA
-423 LSRVA
+423 LDRIA
-428 EKWNTDLV
+428 TKWGTDLV
-436 SESWAGDGTFGQ
+436 GESWAGDGWFGKNYQ
-448 VKWTPNNGDTK
+448 TDAEG
-459 FVHSYNNLT
+459 NLIHDYTNPT
-468 LNDLYR
+468 LDDLYH
-474 GIYSS
+474 GVYNSI
-479 VLMLLFQDADQNYG
+479 LALLFKDANQDYG
-493 HATDILGVR
+493 HATDLLGVR

-508 TVAGDNLGVG
+508 TVAGDNLGVS
-518 FEYGTGMKSTAWGQT
+518 FEYGKGMKAWGQT

-546 SSKNIQH
+546 SSKNVQR
-553 LVKEGYV
+553 LVKEGYI
-560 VDAADPNSKVNQP
+560 VDAANPNAKVNQP

-593 QDKVSQAQAQVD
+593 QAKVSQAQAQVD

-617 LNDAKVKLANLQK
+617 LNDAKAKLANLQK
-630 NTADAKNSYQ
+630 SIADAENSYQ

-664 VKAENDAYQA
+664 VKAENNAYQA
-674 KVSQLNNDLQT
+674 HVDQLNHDLQT
-685 KINAIK
+685 KIDAIK

-700 KTQLDQK
+700 KAQLDQK
-707 LAQVKQD
+707 LTQVKQD
-714 GQHKLDQLKQAHEA
+714 GQHKLDQLKQEHEA
-728 RLQKIQQDAEDTLA
+728 HLQKIHQDAEDTLA

-747 LDKTAQAKIAKAQ
+747 LDKTAQAKIAKAK

-807 AALKN
+807 TALKN

-820 RQTAQ
+820 HQTTQ

-850 SEEKKNVVTTTS
+850 R
-862 KPVTTTT
+862 
-869 QAVTVTSSTTAT
+869 VTSDINGEKPESV
-881 PSTTSKQVA
+881 KF
-890 APTTSHSTAKS
+890 
-901 DHALPQ
+901 LPQ
-907 TGNSNSAAIIALG
+907 TGNEKNSFAIIALG
-920 ALTSMFGLGLVTK
+920 AFTAMFGMNLVSRK
-933 KKEW
+933 RKF

>member
-1 MLKQKNSHK
+1 MNRKNTIIK
-10 ILNSTLLAATAVTTG
+10 STLLATSVVTISAVTN
-25 AVVTTSTVHADETT
+25 VTVHADDM
-39 PTATT
+39 ASKT
-44 QKQVTPEKQV
+44 QSQNTPEKQIAK
-54 VQKQNDNNQQLSD
+54 KQDNNNQQLSA
-67 LKQQQTTTE
+67 LKQQQSNSE
-76 NQAAQANANKLA
+76 NEVAKQNADKLT
-88 ELQASNDAKTKV
+88 ELQENNAEKIKILD
-100 LNQQLQDQTNLAN
+100 QQLQNQKQVTQQTANDQLAAKTNT
-113 QQASDAY
+113 
-120 AQKNVEVRQSEQAQE
+120 VRQSEQSQA

-146 DAQTKANDQAVANQQ
+146 ATQTKANDQAVANQQ
-161 QANGQKLDEAV
+161 QANDQKLDEAA

-181 QNQIDSATK
+181 QSQIDSATK
-190 STQQSLDQAK
+190 DVQQALDQAK
-200 ADHDATTNKLN
+200 SDHDATVNKLN
-211 GQLANDLKQNAQ
+211 DQLANDLKQNTQ

-235 SQADKQKQ
+235 NQADSQKQ

-251 NKAQGEN
+251 NNAQSKA
-258 NDAQNALSNAK
+258 NDVQNALTNAK

-278 LAQAQD
+278 LTQAQD
-284 GQKEHVANTINL
+284 GQKDHVVNAIKL

-311 EKDDFLVKEST
+311 EKDDWLLSQKR
-322 YPELF
+322 YPDLYN
-327 KKLEALDKQAL
+327 KLKSLDTQAY
-338 KNNVYHTDPAAAK
+338 NNNFMNYHSDPVAAK
-351 VPVTLNANGTLSR
+351 TPVILNDNGTLSR
-364 DDIIKATQFAVSLLN
+364 DDIIKATQFAASLLN

-395 SIDIAQDVANEYRK
+395 SIDVTQDVANEYRK
-409 DNWNTWDN
+409 DNWNTWEN

-436 SESWAGDGTFGQ
+436 GESWAGDGWFG
-448 VKWTPNNGDTK
+448 G
-459 FVHSYNNLT
+459 HGHAYNNLT
-468 LNDLYR
+468 LDDLYY
-474 GIYSS
+474 GVYNSI
-479 VLMLLFQDADQNYG
+479 LMLLFQDASQNYG
-493 HATDILGVR
+493 HATDLLGVR

-508 TVAGDNLGVG
+508 TVAGDNLGVS
-518 FEYGTGMKSTAWGQT
+518 FEYGKGMKAWGQT

-546 SSKNIQH
+546 SSKNVQR

-560 VDAADPNSKVNQP
+560 VDDADPNAKVNQP

-593 QDKVSQAQAQVD
+593 QAKVNQAQNQVD
-605 QLTKA
+605 QLTKT
-610 ANAASQT
+610 ANAANQT
-617 LNDAKVKLANLQK
+617 LTAAKAKLADLQK
-630 NTADAKNSYQ
+630 NTTDAKNSYQ
-640 QQLAAINTKFSDQ
+640 QQLAAINTKYSDQ
-653 AAKLQADHDAK
+653 ATKLKADHDAK
-664 VKAENDAYQA
+664 IKAENTAYQA

-714 GQHKLDQLKQAHEA
+714 GQHKLDQLKQTHEA

-747 LDKTAQAKIAKAQ
+747 LDKNAQIKIAKAQ

-820 RQTAQ
+820 HQTAQ
-825 NKQVVAGNTDT
+825 NKQVVAGNTNT
-836 VALDNSGKTTVVLP
+836 VALDTTGKTTVVLP
-850 SEEKKNVVTTTS
+850 R
-862 KPVTTTT
+862 
-869 QAVTVTSSTTAT
+869 VTSDINGEKPESV
-881 PSTTSKQVA
+881 KF
-890 APTTSHSTAKS
+890 
-901 DHALPQ
+901 LPQ
-907 TGNSNSAAIIALG
+907 TGNEENSFAIIALG
-920 ALTSMFGLGLVTK
+920 AFTAMFGMNLASRK
-933 KKEW
+933 RKF